1 MYPLIPPDD
10 IHRIEAL
17 GDHPGISIHVLGI
30 DLRHQKRHMFNPEDG
45 TVEDWDGDS
54 MMR

>member
-1 MYPLIPPDD
+1 MEIAPN

-17 GDHPGISIHVLGI
+17 GDDPGISIHVLGT

-45 TVEDWDGDS
+45 TVEDWDGGS